1 MTRHAQD
8 TRRDPVRT
16 LAGVAIV
23 LVALLGVAALVLSAL
38 VARDQDTAATAAQ
51 VPAPAATRP
60 APSAAALSSVPPA
73 EDPAAAGVAGLP
85 DPDWV
90 ARTALAGTVPPR
102 ALTAYAGAALQLA
115 QEDPGCGL
123 GWNTLAAIGSV
134 ESGHGHTSGSVIDAR
149 GDVSPP
155 VVGVPIDG
163 AGVRQIADTD
173 GGRLDGDT
181 RWDRAVGPMQ
191 FIPGTWAA
199 HQADG
204 NGDGQADPQN
214 IDDAALAAAR
224 YLCTGDRDLTREPDW
239 IAAVAAYN
247 DDVAY
252 NNAVARAANDYA
264 ALQP

>member
-1 MTRHAQD
+1 MTRHAPD

-23 LVALLGVAALVLSAL
+23 LVALLGLAAVVLSAL
-38 VARDQDTAATAAQ
+38 VARDQDTAAAAQ
-51 VPAPAATRP
+51 VPAPAATQP
-60 APSAAALSSVPPA
+60 APGPAAPSSAPPA
-73 EDPAAAGVAGLP
+73 VDPAAAGVAALP

-90 ARTALAGTVPPR
+90 ARTALAGNVPPR

-134 ESGHGHTSGSVIDAR
+134 ESGHGSTSGAVIDAR
-149 GDVSPP
+149 GDVRPP
-155 VVGVPIDG
+155 VVGVPLDG
-163 AGVRQIADTD
+163 AGVRAVADTD
-173 GGRLDGDT
+173 GGRLDGDP

-214 IDDAALAAAR
+214 VDDAALAAAR
-224 YLCTGDRDLTREPDW
+224 YLCDGDRDLTVEADW
-239 IAAVAAYN
+239 IAAVGAYN

-252 NNAVARAANDYA
+252 NNAVALAAGEYA